1 MQKVLER
8 THARSSLMKK
18 TTWRALKETR
28 LQVKREIR
36 HGSGLRGLWLAR
48 FSHKVFSLFRSL
60 LFFKSLPYSVY

>member
-1 MQKVLER
+1 MQKFLEK
-8 THARSSLMKK
+8 TQARSSLMKK
-18 TTWRALKETR
+18 TTSRALKETR

-36 HGSGLRGLWLAR
+36 HGSGLRGLWLAG